1 MKLNIKTV
9 SGIVITLLI
18 ALVVVVAYSKH
29 SDVMASEKNLLPLD
43 SSRSNVEARPE
54 ATKQVLPTDAISDLV
69 NKSAKT
75 INQPGWI
82 HVQDTTVYDIDQKN
96 NGILPDGTVIPLLY
110 INDSWYHINNEGLVD
125 QSVSMMKSDTG
136 ETLQT
141 TVFANNVSWSSSAN
155 ENTAQG
161 PYYLGSLDYH
171 FAADVQD
178 VLSRLSVQPEFV
190 NAKDSTNSGISIFA
204 VNEKLD
210 PPLLTVDYK
219 TLVYSVSTI
228 ANFENATGFLTELNR
243 VMKFEDGSERTYFH
257 ITMKIETGIEPPKE
271 IITLIEERK

>member
-9 SGIVITLLI
+9 SSVATTLLI

-29 SDVMASEKNLLPLD
+29 SDVRASEKNILPLD
-43 SSRSNVEARPE
+43 SSRSNIEAKPE
-54 ATKQVLPTDAISDLV
+54 ATQQVSPTDAISDFV
-69 NKSAKT
+69 NRSAKR
-75 INQPGWI
+75 INQPGWV
-82 HVQDTTVYDIDQKN
+82 HVQETTVYDIDQEN
-96 NGILPDGTVIPLLY
+96 NGVLPDGKVIPLSY
-110 INDSWYHINNEGLVD
+110 INDSWYHINNDGLVD

-141 TVFANNVSWSSSAN
+141 TVFTNNVSWSSSAN
-155 ENTAQG
+155 EDTAQG

-190 NAKDSTNSGISIFA
+190 NAKDSIISGISTFA

-219 TLVYSVSTI
+219 MPVYLVSTI
-228 ANFENATGFLTELNR
+228 ANFENTTGFLTELNR

-257 ITMKIETGIEPPKE
+257 ITLKIDTGIEPPKE
-271 IITLIEERK
+271 IITLIEEGK

>member
-9 SGIVITLLI
+9 SSVATTLLI

-29 SDVMASEKNLLPLD
+29 SDVRASEKNILPLD
-43 SSRSNVEARPE
+43 SSRSNVEAKSE
-54 ATKQVLPTDAISDLV
+54 VTQQVLPTDAISDLV
-69 NKSAKT
+69 KKSAKT

-82 HVQDTTVYDIDQKN
+82 HVQETTVYDIDQEN
-96 NGILPDGTVIPLLY
+96 NGVLPDGKVIPLSY
-110 INDSWYHINNEGLVD
+110 INDSWYHINNDGLVD
-125 QSVSMMKSDTG
+125 QSVSMMKSDTE

-141 TVFANNVSWSSSAN
+141 TVFTNNVSWSSSAN
-155 ENTAQG
+155 EDTAQG

-190 NAKDSTNSGISIFA
+190 NAKDSINSGISTFT
-204 VNEKLD
+204 VNEKLA

-219 TLVYSVSTI
+219 MPVSLVSTT
-228 ANFENATGFLTELNR
+228 ASFDNTTGFLVELKR
-243 VMKFEDGSERTYFH
+243 VMQFKDGSERAYFH
-257 ITMKIETGIEPPKE
+257 ITLKIDTGLEPPKE
-271 IITLIEERK
+271 IVTLIEERK